1 VFWALGDV
9 IQFAILTNYNDASHY
24 LHRRTSRFRTPVTIR
39 VLQIIPTLVRGGA
52 EKQMALLAR
61 GLPPDEFDV
70 HVAVLTHTGPLEAS
84 LQEANIP
91 VTQIGK
97 RWKIDPFAY
106 ARLKSEI
113 RRLQP
118 DIVHTWLFAA
128 NSYGRRAAFSA
139 GVKHIIAGE
148 RCVDPW
154 KGRMNLWIDRA
165 LAKRTE
171 RIVTNSSGVKDFYV
185 ERGIAADKFTII
197 PNGIAPAAPAET
209 TSREQLLAELGLSAA
224 ARLVGTVGRL
234 WPQKRVSELIW
245 ATKLIQDIRAE
256 VHLLIIGDGPQ
267 RWRLE
272 RFREQVATGDR
283 VHFLGERSDV
293 ARILPHLECF
303 WLASGY
309 EGQSNAIMEA
319 MAAGLP
325 VIATDIPGNRDL
337 VVPEETG
344 YLVRVTDAPA
354 FSRWTNVLLDDPDL
368 RQRLGRAGRERMLR
382 EFTLEQ
388 MIARHAQLY
397 RDLAG

>member
-1 VFWALGDV
+1 M
-9 IQFAILTNYNDASHY
+9 
-24 LHRRTSRFRTPVTIR
+24 TIR

-52 EKQMALLAR
+52 EKQLTLLAR
-61 GLPPDEFDV
+61 GLPKDEFDV
-70 HVAVLTHTGPLEAS
+70 HVAVLTHSGPLEAS
-84 LQEANIP
+84 LREANIP
-91 VTQIGK
+91 VSQIGK
-97 RWKIDPFAY
+97 RWKLDPFAY
-106 ARLKSEI
+106 QRLKREI
-113 RRLQP
+113 ERLRP

-128 NSYGRRAAFSA
+128 NSYGRRAAFAA
-139 GVKHIIAGE
+139 GVKHVIAGE

-154 KGRMNLWIDRA
+154 KGRLNFWIDRS

-185 ERGIAADKFTII
+185 ERGIAAEKFTII
-197 PNGIAPAAPAET
+197 PNGIAPATPAAPK
-209 TSREQLLAELGLSAA
+209 SREQLLADLGLPAD

-234 WPQKRVSELIW
+234 WPQKRVRDLIW
-245 ATKLIQDIRAE
+245 AAKLLKDIRE
-256 VHLLIIGDGPQ
+256 GIHLLIIGDGPL

-272 RFREQVATGDR
+272 RFLEQVKTDDR
-283 VHFLGERSDV
+283 VHFLGERNDV

-319 MAAGLP
+319 MSAGLP
-325 VIATDIPGNRDL
+325 VIASDIPGNRDL
-337 VVPEETG
+337 VVPDETG

-354 FSRWTNVLLDDPDL
+354 FARWTNVLLDDPDL
-368 RQRLGRAGRERMLR
+368 RQRMGQAGRERMLG
-382 EFTLEQ
+382 EFTIEQ